1 MAKKEELYNDDLQ
14 AAIIYIPKDVVQLN
28 IIAHLLDPDTL
39 EVYEA
44 ENKMTLSDIKEAV
57 IAGDEWEAENITY
70 RLNPDY
76 LKELEDGKTD
86 T

>member
-14 AAIIYIPKDVVQLN
+14 AAIIYIPKDTVQLN

-39 EVYEA
+39 EVYKA
-44 ENKMTLSDIKEAV
+44 GNKMTLADIKEAV
-57 IAGDEWEAENITY
+57 IAGDEWEAENVKYI
-70 RLNPDY
+70 LNPDY
-76 LKELEDGKTD
+76 LKELEDGETD